1 MEGVETNDERGL
13 FDHARDQIK
22 AVFHCRG
29 AVLERIALIRFGD
42 LVGAKALGRIERM
55 GQRRDAFGVQALELV
70 DHVQN
75 AAKIVDEAAGL
86 VVANGESGQVC
97 GPAHMRFFKRH
108 DRGFLAIVME
118 HISL

>member
-1 MEGVETNDERGL
+1 MTSS
-13 FDHARDQIK
+13 ARRRWVASSGWDS
-22 AVFHCRG
+22 G
-29 AVLERIALIRFGD
+29 ATL
-42 LVGAKALGRIERM
+42 
-55 GQRRDAFGVQALELV
+55 GVQALELV

-108 DRGFLAIVME
+108 DRGFLAMVME